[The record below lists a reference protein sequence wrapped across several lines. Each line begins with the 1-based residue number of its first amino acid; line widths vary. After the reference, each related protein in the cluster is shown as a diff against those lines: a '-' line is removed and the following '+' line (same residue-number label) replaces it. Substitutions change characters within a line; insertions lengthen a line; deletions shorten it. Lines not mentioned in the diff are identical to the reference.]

1 MPISNL
7 EETYSKEYRVFD
19 ESGNIISQRLIGSQE
34 ELVGIGI
41 DFYVTLH
48 RNELLTWNEKS
59 QRITSRTFSDFT
71 VKNVSGNSINLIK
84 RNEMVSYDKNFK
96 LLNTRTI

>member
-1 MPISNL
+1 MPISNV

-19 ESGNIISQRLIGSQE
+19 ESGNIISQRSIGSQE

-41 DFYVTLH
+41 DFYVTFN
-48 RNELLTWNEKS
+48 RNELYTWNEKS
-59 QRITSRTFSDFT
+59 QRITSRTFSDFK
-71 VKNVSGNSINLIK
+71 VKNVTSNFINLQ
-84 RNEMVSYDKNFK
+84 RGNEIYTYDKNFK